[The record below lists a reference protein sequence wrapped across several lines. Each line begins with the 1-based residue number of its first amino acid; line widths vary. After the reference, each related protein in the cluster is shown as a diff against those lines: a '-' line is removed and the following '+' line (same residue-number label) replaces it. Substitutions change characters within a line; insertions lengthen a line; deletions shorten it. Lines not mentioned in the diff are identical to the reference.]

1 MTQTTT
7 VRLENTISAG
17 PIALGLQRIRRE
29 GALAPVLAFVAFF
42 AIYIAV
48 NPGLLSRF
56 QLQSAAN
63 LVVPL
68 AIVALAQLIIVI
80 TGGIDISIGA
90 MMSLCNVVFA
100 TQYAQLSPPVAI
112 LLAVGTGTRCGI
124 FHGVLVATP
133 RPPAAAAARASAA
146 ISAGLARQILDRP
159 GGTLGEA
166 VYFATSGELFPF
178 FPIALLW
185 LIIAAVLVWLY
196 LQRTP
201 LGRQVYG
208 VGSNRHA
215 VQAAGLNSRFTTLLA
230 FTVAG
235 TLVGY
240 ASILLAGSTMT
251 GDPRSGDSYLLTSI
265 AAVAL
270 SGALFSG
277 GRGSV
282 LGTVLAAITLGMVG
296 NLLFFAGINS
306 YWQYVINAL
315 IILAVVAI
323 PVIANRSF
331 TALRGARK

>member
-17 PIALGLQRIRRE
+17 PIALGIQRIRRE
-29 GALAPVLAFVAFF
+29 GALAPILAFVAFF

-112 LLAVGTGTRCGI
+112 LLALATGALCGL
-124 FHGVLVATP
+124 FNGVLVSYL
-133 RPPAAAAARASAA
+133 RLPAIAVTLASSFIFAA
-146 ISAGLARQILDRP
+146 LARQILDRP

-178 FPIALLW
+178 FPIALMW

-208 VGSNRHA
+208 VGSNRQA
-215 VQAAGLNSRFTTLLA
+215 VQAAGLNSRLTTLIA

>member
-7 VRLENTISAG
+7 VRLQHTISDG
-17 PIALGLQRIRRE
+17 PIKLGLQRLKRE
-29 GALAPVLAFVAFF
+29 GALAPTLAFVAFF
-42 AIYIAV
+42 GIYLAV
-48 NPGLLSRF
+48 NPGLLTRF

-100 TQYAQLSPPVAI
+100 TQYAQLSPTLAI
-112 LLAVGTGTRCGI
+112 LLSIGTGALCGI
-124 FHGVLVATP
+124 FNGVLVAYL
-133 RPPAAAAARASAA
+133 RLPAIAVTLASSFIFAA
-146 ISAGLARQILDRP
+146 LARQVLDRP
-159 GGTLGEA
+159 GGALEEGI
-166 VYFATSGELFPF
+166 YLATSGELVPF
-178 FPIALLW
+178 FPISILW
-185 LIIAAVLVWLY
+185 LAIAAVLVWLF
-196 LQRTP
+196 LQRTAI
-201 LGRQVYG
+201 GRQVYG
-208 VGSNRHA
+208 AGADRRA
-215 VQAAGLNSRFTTLLA
+215 VQAAGLNAKFTTLIA

-235 TLVGY
+235 ALVGY
-240 ASILLAGSTMT
+240 AAILLAGSTMT

-270 SGALFSG
+270 SGAAFTG

-282 LGTVLAAITLGMVG
+282 LGVVLAAITLGMVG

-315 IILAVVAI
+315 IILAVVAV
-323 PVIANRSF
+323 PVIAGRSF
-331 TALRGARK
+331 TALKGARK

>member
-29 GALAPVLAFVAFF
+29 GALAPILAFVAFF
-42 AIYIAV
+42 AIYLAV

-112 LLAVGTGTRCGI
+112 LLALATGALCGL
-124 FHGVLVATP
+124 FNGVLVSYL
-133 RPPAAAAARASAA
+133 RLPAIAVTLASSFIFAA
-146 ISAGLARQILDRP
+146 LARQILDRP

-178 FPIALLW
+178 FPIALMW

-208 VGSNRHA
+208 VGSNRQA
-215 VQAAGLNSRFTTLLA
+215 VQAAGLNSRLTTLIA

>member
-29 GALAPVLAFVAFF
+29 GALAPILAFVAFF

-112 LLAVGTGTRCGI
+112 LLALATGALCGL
-124 FHGVLVATP
+124 FNGVLVSYL
-133 RPPAAAAARASAA
+133 RLPAIAVTLASSFIFAA
-146 ISAGLARQILDRP
+146 LARQILDRP

-178 FPIALLW
+178 FPIALMW

-208 VGSNRHA
+208 VGSNRQA
-215 VQAAGLNSRFTTLLA
+215 VQAAGLNSRLTTLIA

>member
-1 MTQTTT
+1 M
-7 VRLENTISAG
+7 
-17 PIALGLQRIRRE
+17 
-29 GALAPVLAFVAFF
+29 
-42 AIYIAV
+42 
-48 NPGLLSRF
+48 
-56 QLQSAAN
+56 
-63 LVVPL
+63 
-68 AIVALAQLIIVI
+68 
-80 TGGIDISIGA
+80 
-90 MMSLCNVVFA
+90 
-100 TQYAQLSPPVAI
+100 
-112 LLAVGTGTRCGI
+112 
-124 FHGVLVATP
+124 
-133 RPPAAAAARASAA
+133 
-146 ISAGLARQILDRP
+146 
-159 GGTLGEA
+159 
-166 VYFATSGELFPF
+166 
-178 FPIALLW
+178 
-185 LIIAAVLVWLY
+185 
-196 LQRTP
+196 
-201 LGRQVYG
+201 
-208 VGSNRHA
+208 
-215 VQAAGLNSRFTTLLA
+215 
-230 FTVAG
+230 AG

>member
-112 LLAVGTGTRCGI
+112 LLALVTGALCGI
-124 FHGVLVATP
+124 FNGVLVAYL
-133 RPPAAAAARASAA
+133 RLPAIAVTLASSFIFAA
-146 ISAGLARQILDRP
+146 LARQILDRP

-208 VGSNRHA
+208 VGSHRPA
-215 VQAAGLNSRFTTLLA
+215 VPAAGPNSRFTTLLA

>member
-112 LLAVGTGTRCGI
+112 LLALATGALCGLFNGLLVSYLRLPAIAVTLASSFI
-124 FHGVLVATP
+124 F
-133 RPPAAAAARASAA
+133 AA
-146 ISAGLARQILDRP
+146 LARQILDRP

-178 FPIALLW
+178 FPIALMW

-208 VGSNRHA
+208 VGSNRQA
-215 VQAAGLNSRFTTLLA
+215 VQAAGLNSRLTTLIA